1 MSGGNW
7 FKLDSSGLDPLI
19 RGGEM
24 TKDDI
29 AFYVYIMG
37 YVKVQKSLWSQIP
50 TVSRQTLDKV
60 GQTAD
65 IRVPLSLVKPLGTE
79 LKVRRPM
86 ESLARLVHVGW
97 FAELTDTELVID
109 WRPQLSEREAVT
121 SKNTRPEIQKLCATG
136 DHSKCYRPF
145 CTEVKRYA
153 RGHGPSCLTTGCKL
167 CKRLTQEVSSDRS
180 ENGQTTGH
188 RVETETLSPEGK
200 EEKSKE
206 RQNLPSPAPGGAAP
220 SEPAR
225 VDPSEAGAPVDD
237 AEPLRPR
244 TPLAEIELDNF
255 DLHDVIGR
263 TEVVAYEYDDGDQDL
278 NANLI
283 LTNEFCA
290 LYDDDA
296 ERFRQILDRL
306 VVRVGWIQ
314 NAIARQLPG
323 RRIEY
328 TSVASEIEDR
338 AVIEVLAVTDR
349 DRTVEIVED
358 ALREAGLSPVAR
370 E

>member
-1 MSGGNW
+1 MSGNW

-19 RGGEM
+19 RGGEL

-86 ESLARLVHVGW
+86 ESLARLVNVGW
-97 FAELTDTELVID
+97 FAGLTDTELVID

-167 CKRLTQEVSSDRS
+167 CKRLIQEVSSDRS
-180 ENGQTTGH
+180 ESGQTIGH

-206 RQNLPSPAPGGAAP
+206 AAAPTLTPGGDAP
-220 SEPAR
+220 DSPPEK
-225 VDPSEAGAPVDD
+225 D
-237 AEPLRPR
+237 
-244 TPLAEIELDNF
+244 TP
-255 DLHDVIGR
+255 
-263 TEVVAYEYDDGDQDL
+263 
-278 NANLI
+278 
-283 LTNEFCA
+283 
-290 LYDDDA
+290 
-296 ERFRQILDRL
+296 
-306 VVRVGWIQ
+306 
-314 NAIARQLPG
+314 
-323 RRIEY
+323 
-328 TSVASEIEDR
+328 
-338 AVIEVLAVTDR
+338 
-349 DRTVEIVED
+349 
-358 ALREAGLSPVAR
+358 PVADDEPEEDYTPPPKR
-370 E
+370 KWKIG